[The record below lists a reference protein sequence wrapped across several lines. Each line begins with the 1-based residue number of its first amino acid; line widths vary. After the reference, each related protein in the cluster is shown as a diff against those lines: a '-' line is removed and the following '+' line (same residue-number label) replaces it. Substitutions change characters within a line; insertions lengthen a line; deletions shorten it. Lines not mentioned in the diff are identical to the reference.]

1 MTSRRGTFLAALV
14 TASLIPLAPPALAIP
29 ATDGHLTWGI
39 RASFNNYTGGATL
52 VKDGATR
59 KGNAFEFELTNLT
72 VDKAAKRT
80 EAQFNG
86 TVVYRK
92 YCENASNPLEG
103 HCDLDLHF
111 EDPKVVLAP
120 EESYLEATVSS
131 RQYLSGTTFAPEKPV
146 KIAKLQP
153 QSATLREANGRVDWS
168 NIASTLTPE
177 GNTMFSKFYTDGEGL
192 DPVSLSYAGEAAP
205 LNTSGPTL
213 STAQWDSKAKYDDGV
228 HQLFE
233 AGQNIIVSMP
243 NGHGFA
249 LLNSEL
255 KELASRPAATTDRNI
270 VTFDSQHS
278 VLYYGEGY
286 DLKAV
291 DVSADSLS
299 EPRTVFTASQPI
311 YAVGYHPATDTVAA
325 VATGKDNSF
334 TSAALVTGTQGSF
347 HEAELPDAAQLFG
360 DTPASGG
367 SGAWGDIINA
377 KDNAELVPMEDGTFL
392 YNGAVDIMLDNED
405 KSAKGLLY
413 SIKPSATEVG
423 DRAKFMKGSR
433 HGDNTLYMKS
443 LVSDGSTIYR
453 FDKNPF
459 PASAVAQILRYDAA
473 QRDVVAVTKP
483 TRSVLPGWASL
494 AFDAEGTPIQQNGA
508 TGDLNWLK
516 PGTFE
521 TTASFTLPNGRET
534 TNVANGSFIARKDG
548 AIFVPTLDESR
559 GDYEEYYV
567 LRRVDTAAKEPAPQP
582 VPPTESSPQ
591 PTPPTESSPQP
602 TPPAESSPQPT
613 PPTESSPQP
622 TPPEKPKKPS
632 PSSSAGTPLAVL
644 LGLFAAI
651 AVAVGAIKP
660 LHSFLLQVQRTLG
673 L

>member
-1 MTSRRGTFLAALV
+1 
-14 TASLIPLAPPALAIP
+14 
-29 ATDGHLTWGI
+29 
-39 RASFNNYTGGATL
+39 
-52 VKDGATR
+52 
-59 KGNAFEFELTNLT
+59 
-72 VDKAAKRT
+72 
-80 EAQFNG
+80 
-86 TVVYRK
+86 
-92 YCENASNPLEG
+92 
-103 HCDLDLHF
+103 
-111 EDPKVVLAP
+111 
-120 EESYLEATVSS
+120 
-131 RQYLSGTTFAPEKPV
+131 
-146 KIAKLQP
+146 
-153 QSATLREANGRVDWS
+153 
-168 NIASTLTPE
+168 
-177 GNTMFSKFYTDGEGL
+177 
-192 DPVSLSYAGEAAP
+192 
-205 LNTSGPTL
+205 
-213 STAQWDSKAKYDDGV
+213 
-228 HQLFE
+228 
-233 AGQNIIVSMP
+233 
-243 NGHGFA
+243 
-249 LLNSEL
+249 
-255 KELASRPAATTDRNI
+255 
-270 VTFDSQHS
+270 
-278 VLYYGEGY
+278 
-286 DLKAV
+286 
-291 DVSADSLS
+291 
-299 EPRTVFTASQPI
+299 VFTASQPI
-311 YAVGYHPATDTVAA
+311 YAVGYHPETDTVAA
-325 VATGKDNSF
+325 VATGKDYSF
-334 TSAALVTGTQGSF
+334 TSATLVTGTKGSF

-367 SGAWGDIINA
+367 AWGNIFSP

-392 YNGAVDIMLDNED
+392 YNGSVDIMLDNED

-433 HGDNTLYMKS
+433 HGDNTLYMNS

-453 FDKNPF
+453 FDKNPH
-459 PASAVAQILRYDAA
+459 PAAAVAQILRYDAA

-534 TNVANGSFIARKDG
+534 SNVANGSFIARKDG

-559 GDYEEYYV
+559 GDHVEYYV

-602 TPPAESSPQPT
+602 V